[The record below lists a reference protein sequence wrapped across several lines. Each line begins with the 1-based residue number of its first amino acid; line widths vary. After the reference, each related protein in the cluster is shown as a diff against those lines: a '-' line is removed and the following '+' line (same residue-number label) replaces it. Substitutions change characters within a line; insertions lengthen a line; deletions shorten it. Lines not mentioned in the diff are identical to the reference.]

1 MKQYQPSPAK
11 FSSTTTNKE
20 HFPAHPPSPTPLT
33 TAKPYRKSDVPFDDR
48 TTTKEHFPAHQPT
61 SPGPLPVKQ
70 YQPSPAKFS
79 SATTNKETY
88 PAHEP
93 PAKMPP
99 IGLWVENDRVEI
111 LLHSGAE
118 LPARCSRMFSTTS
131 RDQTA
136 VAVRFVQGWSRRAS
150 QCALL
155 GVFEMDGIR
164 PGPPGRAQIKI
175 TVTVEKD
182 GTLVVEGTDADSGM
196 TKSAQA
202 KAALR

>member
-1 MKQYQPSPAK
+1 MSTA
-11 FSSTTTNKE
+11 SSSR
-20 HFPAHPPSPTPLT
+20 PIVVAS
-33 TAKPYRKSDVPFDDR
+33 TASRWRYVDWR
-48 TTTKEHFPAHQPT
+48 
-61 SPGPLPVKQ
+61 
-70 YQPSPAKFS
+70 
-79 SATTNKETY
+79 
-88 PAHEP
+88 
-93 PAKMPP
+93 
-99 IGLWVENDRVEI
+99 RV
-111 LLHSGAE
+111 GGVA
-118 LPARCSRMFSTTS
+118 PTTS
-131 RDQTA
+131 RRCRRVDGLERRHYAIDAAPRRRRRKRDQTA

-164 PGPPGRAQIKI
+164 PGPTGRAQIKI